1 MNINELMEMLSNKDA
16 INKLG
21 ATAGIE
27 SDKVEKLISLGLPTI
42 MKAMDRN
49 TKTNDGAESLMK
61 ALKQHEDD
69 DVDDLEKFINKL
81 DKNDGAK
88 MLNHIFSNK
97 NQAVQNNL
105 AQQTGLDTSQVSSM
119 LQQLAPLLIGVLGN
133 QQKKQNLDVNNLSSL
148 MNGALKKSGKGGM
161 MDLAEQFLDADKDG
175 SIVDDVGKMLGGF
188 FKKK

>member
-49 TKTNDGAESLMK
+49 AKTNDGAESLMK

>member
-21 ATAGIE
+21 ASAGIE

-49 TKTNDGAESLMK
+49 AKTNDGAESLMK

>member
-21 ATAGIE
+21 ASAGIE

-49 TKTNDGAESLMK
+49 AKTNDGAESLMK

-119 LQQLAPLLIGVLGN
+119 LQQLAPLLLGVLGN

>member
-21 ATAGIE
+21 ASAGIE
-27 SDKVEKLISLGLPTI
+27 SDKVEKLIGLGLPTI

-49 TKTNDGAESLMK
+49 AKTNDGAESLMK

-119 LQQLAPLLIGVLGN
+119 LQQLALLLIGVLGN

>member
-21 ATAGIE
+21 ASAGIE

-119 LQQLAPLLIGVLGN
+119 LQQLALLLIGVLGN

>member
-1 MNINELMEMLSNKDA
+1 MNINDLMEMLNNKDTV
-16 INKLG
+16 NKLG
-21 ATAGIE
+21 KSAGIE
-27 SDKVEKLISLGLPTI
+27 ADKVEKLIGLGLPTI

-49 TKTNDGAESLMK
+49 AKASGGAESLMK

-69 DVDDLEKFINKL
+69 DVEDLDKFLNNV

-97 NQAVQNNL
+97 NQTVQNNL
-105 AQQTGLDTSQVSSM
+105 AQQTGLETNQVSSM

-133 QQKKQNLDVNNLSSL
+133 QQKQQNIDVNSLSSM